1 MVPRSAP
8 KAISEAMKSNG
19 TTIKMSPDTF
29 LQTFGAIWA
38 ILGAILGPAG
48 RQGAPKIELFGTKSH
63 QNLKKW
69 GPEWGI
75 KKYMK
80 FWLKFYEEMWD
91 FGCAEPTE
99 MLCIKAFWWLTHI
112 MTKSRIS
119 WKSMPKWTPK
129 VIPKSTFGRSGVRL
143 LRFLAVFW
151 GLRFFDDLWGMP
163 KVDKKWE
170 KFDTWAD
177 FGRVV
182 PKMAEGR
189 RQRRSSWEGFWE
201 GFTSFGTD
209 FGRTSDTPSTTV

>member
-8 KAISEAMKSNG
+8 KATLGARWSEVAQK
-19 TTIKMSPDTF
+19 
-29 LQTFGAIWA
+29 GAKAFHKIQIIGATCA

-129 VIPKSTFGRSGVRL
+129 VIPKSTFGRSGIRL
-143 LRFLAVFW
+143 LRFLAEF
-151 GLRFFDDLWGMP
+151 GGM
-163 KVDKKWE
+163 
-170 KFDTWAD
+170 
-177 FGRVV
+177 RC
-182 PKMAEGR
+182 
-189 RQRRSSWEGFWE
+189 
-201 GFTSFGTD
+201 
-209 FGRTSDTPSTTV
+209 

>member
-1 MVPRSAP
+1 MQPAFNRA
-8 KAISEAMKSNG
+8 
-19 TTIKMSPDTF
+19 
-29 LQTFGAIWA
+29 LLFGATWA
-38 ILGAILGPAG
+38 ILGALWPIWGAIWGPAG

-151 GLRFFDDLWGMP
+151 GMRFFYDFWGVHKSTKNEKSSTLGRP
-163 KVDKKWE
+163 KVSRMIV
-170 KFDTWAD
+170 
-177 FGRVV
+177 FGRVG
-182 PKMAEGR
+182 GR
-189 RQRRSSWEGFWE
+189 GGRPWKGFGKFWDKFWE
-201 GFTSFGTD
+201 LDSTRLAPPSKDGVGGFKG
-209 FGRTSDTPSTTV
+209 

>member
-1 MVPRSAP
+1 MHVCLDCGRLLRVILVSWPGSSSP
-8 KAISEAMKSNG
+8 PYPYKKKS
-19 TTIKMSPDTF
+19 
-29 LQTFGAIWA
+29 
-38 ILGAILGPAG
+38 
-48 RQGAPKIELFGTKSH
+48 
-63 QNLKKW
+63 
-69 GPEWGI
+69 PEWGI

-151 GLRFFDDLWGMP
+151 GMRFFMIFEVCQNRLKMT
-163 KVDKKWE
+163 KVRRLSGLGRFTPQLLGGSAAE
-170 KFDTWAD
+170 AVVLGTW
-177 FGRVV
+177 FY
-182 PKMAEGR
+182 
-189 RQRRSSWEGFWE
+189 
-201 GFTSFGTD
+201 
-209 FGRTSDTPSTTV
+209 